1 IAVGAGAAG
10 LAVVAEA
17 LLPGGADMLHGFHGD
32 TFQVFGFMRAS
43 GPFQYPNIAAMYF
56 EAVLPPLL
64 VVGAAAAGRSRR
76 RWWIATAAG
85 ALVVIE
91 ALVLTASRAGLVT
104 AAVVLVALAFWDR
117 RSRRRQSPSPLSRA
131 P

>member
-64 VVGAAAAGRSRR
+64 VVGAAAAGRPRRR

-104 AAVVLVALAFWDR
+104 AAVVL
-117 RSRRRQSPSPLSRA
+117 
-131 P
+131 